1 MRAAAGTGALRRAVA
16 MVIKVQCACGACDE
30 WAMIELQGE
39 VKMQSQLEGGDE
51 DGAVLDAH
59 NVDLGEFCGD
69 QASGKASFT
78 IGYHRLEGK
87 EIKLKKP
94 LAILEAADDDGQQ
107 GRRTLKVVGVVR
119 RKFHF
124 KVRESTPRVRAGC
137 GALCS
142 TCADDVARFLY
153 ARTVGTFPDRTDRAH

>member
-1 MRAAAGTGALRRAVA
+1 

-124 KVRESTPRVRAGC
+124 KDRPRALIGPRED
-137 GALCS
+137 
-142 TCADDVARFLY
+142 ADKKKRSAPPAVA
-153 ARTVGTFPDRTDRAH
+153 TFFGNAHKKPNVSKPPPK